1 MLWIF
6 LTANDSILFM
16 KEKKLTLADLRL
28 QIDAADDKVLAALAE
43 RMEVAWKI
51 GQLKKESGGAVM
63 DADREAQKLVALQE
77 KADKILKPYISR
89 IYSVLF
95 EVSRDLQSKL
105 QMNCGPWPYAA
116 QLLRRLTKIA
126 FAIF

>member
-1 MLWIF
+1 
-6 LTANDSILFM
+6 M
-16 KEKKLTLADLRL
+16 KEKELTLADLRL

-43 RMEVAWKI
+43 RMEVAKKI

-77 KADKILKPYISR
+77 KAGKILKPYISR

-95 EVSRDLQSKL
+95 EISRDLQSKL
-105 QMNCGPWPYAA
+105 
-116 QLLRRLTKIA
+116 
-126 FAIF
+126 

>member
-1 MLWIF
+1 MEK
-6 LTANDSILFM
+6 N
-16 KEKKLTLADLRL
+16 KESLESLRE
-28 QIDAADDKVLAALAE
+28 QIDIADDKVLAALAE
-43 RMEVAWKI
+43 RMMVAKKI

-77 KADKILKPYISR
+77 KSEKILKPYVSR

-105 QMNCGPWPYAA
+105 
-116 QLLRRLTKIA
+116 
-126 FAIF
+126 

>member
-1 MLWIF
+1 MEK
-6 LTANDSILFM
+6 N
-16 KEKKLTLADLRL
+16 KESLESLRE
-28 QIDAADDKVLAALAE
+28 QIDIADDKVLAALAE
-43 RMEVAWKI
+43 RMMVAKKI

-77 KADKILKPYISR
+77 KADKILKPYVNR

-105 QMNCGPWPYAA
+105 
-116 QLLRRLTKIA
+116 
-126 FAIF
+126 

>member
-1 MLWIF
+1 ME
-6 LTANDSILFM
+6 
-16 KEKKLTLADLRL
+16 KEKESLETLRKE
-28 QIDAADDKVLAALAE
+28 IDIADDKVLAALAE
-43 RMEVAWKI
+43 RMMVAKKI

-105 QMNCGPWPYAA
+105 
-116 QLLRRLTKIA
+116 
-126 FAIF
+126 

>member
-1 MLWIF
+1 
-6 LTANDSILFM
+6 M
-16 KEKKLTLADLRL
+16 KEKELTLEDLRL

-43 RMEVAWKI
+43 RMEVAKKI
-51 GQLKKESGGAVM
+51 GQLKKENGGAVM
-63 DADREAQKLVALQE
+63 AADREAQKLVILQE

-105 QMNCGPWPYAA
+105 
-116 QLLRRLTKIA
+116 
-126 FAIF
+126 

>member
-1 MLWIF
+1 
-6 LTANDSILFM
+6 M
-16 KEKKLTLADLRL
+16 KEKELTLADLRL

-43 RMEVAWKI
+43 RMEVAQKI

-63 DADREAQKLVALQE
+63 DADREAQKLVVLQE
-77 KADKILKPYISR
+77 KADRILKPYISR

-105 QMNCGPWPYAA
+105 
-116 QLLRRLTKIA
+116 
-126 FAIF
+126 

>member
-1 MLWIF
+1 MEK
-6 LTANDSILFM
+6 N
-16 KEKKLTLADLRL
+16 KETLESLRA
-28 QIDAADDKVLAALAE
+28 QIDIADDKVLAALAE
-43 RMEVAWKI
+43 RMMVAKKI

-77 KADKILKPYISR
+77 KAEKILKPYVSR

-105 QMNCGPWPYAA
+105 
-116 QLLRRLTKIA
+116 
-126 FAIF
+126 